1 MSFFKQSADL
11 KQKLDIYESLLIKW
25 SASLNLVAKSTL
37 SNIRS
42 RHFEDS
48 LQLVPFVGRSDK
60 IVDLG
65 TGAGFPGMVL
75 AMCGFNVTLVD
86 SDQKKC
92 VFLENV
98 SRKTNTPV
106 KIVCSRVEHFFSDEK
121 FDVVCSRGVASLSTL
136 IEISEHLIKK
146 EHSKGLF
153 LKGENV
159 DIELSDISSDRILK
173 KQSLIHANSYIVEYR
188 Y

>member
-1 MSFFKQSADL
+1 MSFFEQSSEL
-11 KQKLDIYESLLIKW
+11 KQRLDVYESLLLKW

-37 SNIRS
+37 SSIGS

-48 LQLVPFVGRSDK
+48 LQLASFLNIDDN

-75 AMCGFNVTLVD
+75 AMCGYTVTLVD

-98 SRKTNTPV
+98 SRETNTPV
-106 KIVCSRVEHFFSDEK
+106 KIVCSRVEQFVPRET
-121 FDVVCSRGVASLSTL
+121 FDIVCSRGVAALSTL
-136 IEISEHLIKK
+136 IEISEHLVK
-146 EHSKGLF
+146 EGHSKGLF
-153 LKGENV
+153 LKGEGV
-159 DIELSDISSDRILK
+159 DVELSDIPLDRILK
-173 KQSLIHANSYIVEYR
+173 TQSLVQKNSYIIQYR

>member
-1 MSFFKQSADL
+1 MSPANYSSDL
-11 KQKLDIYESLLIKW
+11 KDKLDIYESLLIKW

-37 SNIRS
+37 SNIRT

-48 LQLVPFVGRSDK
+48 LQLLPFLNPQDTICDV
-60 IVDLG
+60 G

-75 AMCGFNVTLVD
+75 AMCGYNVTLID

-98 SRKTNTPV
+98 SRETKTPV
-106 KIVCSRVEHFFSDEK
+106 KIFCSRIEFFESDTK
-121 FDVVCSRGVASLSTL
+121 FDVICSRGVASLSTL
-136 IEISEHLIKK
+136 IQLTNHLAITNQ
-146 EHSKGLF
+146 SKGLF

-159 DIELSDISSDRILK
+159 DTELSQVLLEKFTKNTSQLNP
-173 KQSLIHANSYIVEYR
+173 NSYIIEYQ

>member
-1 MSFFKQSADL
+1 MSFIEHNSDL
-11 KQKLDIYESLLIKW
+11 GQKLDIYESLLLKW
-25 SASLNLVAKSTL
+25 STSLNLVAKSTL

-48 LQLVPFVGRSDK
+48 LQLLPFLNQGDRV
-60 IVDLG
+60 VDLG

-98 SRKTNTPV
+98 SRETNTPV
-106 KIVCSRVEHFFSDEK
+106 KIICSRIEQFVSDEV
-121 FDVVCSRGVASLSTL
+121 FDVVCARGVASLSIL
-136 IEISEHLIKK
+136 ITISEHLIRK
-146 EHSKGLF
+146 EHSRGLF

-159 DIELSDISSDRILK
+159 DIELSNISSDRILK
-173 KQSLIHANSYIVEYR
+173 KQSLIHPNSYIIEYR

>member
-1 MSFFKQSADL
+1 MSFFEQSSEL
-11 KQKLDIYESLLIKW
+11 KQRLDIYESLLLKW

-48 LQLVPFVGRSDK
+48 LQLVSFLNIEDK

-75 AMCGFNVTLVD
+75 AMCGHNVTLVD

-98 SRKTNTPV
+98 SRETNTPV
-106 KIVCSRVEHFFSDEK
+106 KIVCSRVEQFVSRET

-136 IEISEHLIKK
+136 IEISEHLVKK

-159 DIELSDISSDRILK
+159 DIELSDIPSDRIVK
-173 KQSLIHANSYIVEYR
+173 TQSLIQPNSYIIQYR

>member
-1 MSFFKQSADL
+1 MSFFEQNSDL
-11 KQKLDIYESLLIKW
+11 KQRLDIYESLLLKW
-25 SASLNLVAKSTL
+25 ATSLNLVAKSTL
-37 SNIRS
+37 SNIRV

-48 LQLVPFVGRSDK
+48 LQLLPFLNQGDR

-65 TGAGFPGMVL
+65 SGAGFPGMVL
-75 AMCGFNVTLVD
+75 AMYGFNVTLVD

-98 SRKTNTPV
+98 SRETNTPV
-106 KIVCSRVEHFFSDEK
+106 KIVCSRVEQFVSAEK
-121 FDVVCSRGVASLSTL
+121 FDVVSARGVASLSTL
-136 IEISEHLIKK
+136 IEISEHLIRK

-159 DIELSDISSDRILK
+159 DIELSNIPTDRILK
-173 KQSLIHANSYIVEYR
+173 KQSLIHPNSYIIEYR

>member
-1 MSFFKQSADL
+1 MSLFEQSFDL
-11 KQKLDIYESLLIKW
+11 KYKLDTYESLLLKW
-25 SASLNLVAKSTL
+25 SSSLNLVAKSTL
-37 SNIRS
+37 SNIKP
-42 RHFEDS
+42 RHFDDS
-48 LQLVPFVGRSDK
+48 LQLVPFLKPADK

-75 AMCGFNVTLVD
+75 AMCGFDVTLVD

-98 SRKTNTPV
+98 SRETKTAT
-106 KIVCSRVEHFFSDEK
+106 KIVCSRVEEFVSDQK
-121 FDVVCSRGVASLSTL
+121 FDIVCSRGVASLSKL
-136 IEISEHLIKK
+136 IDISEHLVIKN
-146 EHSKGLF
+146 HSKGIF

-159 DIELSDISSDRILK
+159 DIELLDISSHRIQK
-173 KQSLIHANSYIVEYR
+173 THSVIQQNSYIIQYR

>member
-1 MSFFKQSADL
+1 MSYCEQYPDL
-11 KQKLDIYESLLIKW
+11 KQKLDIYENLLCKW
-25 SASLNLVAKSTL
+25 SVSLNLVAKSTL
-37 SNIRS
+37 SNIRL

-48 LQLVPFVGRSDK
+48 LQLVPFLSKKVRILDF
-60 IVDLG
+60 G

-75 AMCGFNVTLVD
+75 AMCGFNVTLVE

-98 SRKTNTPV
+98 SRETNTSV
-106 KIVCSRVEHFFSDEK
+106 RVICSRVEQFVSRET
-121 FDVVCSRGVASLSTL
+121 FDVVCARGVASLSTL
-136 IEISEHLIKK
+136 INISEHLTQKN
-146 EHSKGLF
+146 HSTGLF

-159 DIELSDISSDRILK
+159 DIELSEVPSDRISK
-173 KQSLIHANSYIVEYR
+173 TQSSIQSNSYIVQYR